1 MPFAQAP
8 DNAAAN
14 KRVIINTEEHS
25 RGGKFS
31 YTKPTLSD
39 ALDIFF
45 PEGQEV
51 DAFVD
56 ADEEERMTR
65 NDAESIFQGIREIR
79 FYNTNGELTIIS
91 ADPSSD

>member
-1 MPFAQAP
+1 MPFAHAP
-8 DNAAAN
+8 DNAAAS
-14 KRVIINTEEHS
+14 KRVIINTEEQS

-31 YTKPTLSD
+31 YTKPTLCD

-45 PEGQEV
+45 PEGKEA

-56 ADEEERMTR
+56 ADEEERVTR
-65 NDAESIFQGIREIR
+65 SDAETMFHDIREIR
-79 FYNTNGELTIIS
+79 FFNADGELTIIS